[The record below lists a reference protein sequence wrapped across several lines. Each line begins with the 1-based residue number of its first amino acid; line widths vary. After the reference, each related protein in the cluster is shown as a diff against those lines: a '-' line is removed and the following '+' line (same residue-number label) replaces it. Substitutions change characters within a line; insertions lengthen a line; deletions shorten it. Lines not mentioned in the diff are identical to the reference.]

1 MEKSYKLEELGCANC
16 AQKMERAISKIDGV
30 DRVKVNFMTSKI
42 KIEADRNSFEEIL
55 NLAQQEITK
64 IERDCKIVF

>member
-16 AQKMERAISKIDGV
+16 AQKMERAISKIEGV

-64 IERDCKIVF
+64 IERNCKIVF